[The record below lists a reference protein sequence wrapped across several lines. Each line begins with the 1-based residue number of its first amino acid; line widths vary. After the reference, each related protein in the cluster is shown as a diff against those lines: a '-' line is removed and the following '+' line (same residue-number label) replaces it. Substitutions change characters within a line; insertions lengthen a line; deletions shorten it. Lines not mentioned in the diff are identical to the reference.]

1 MIEGRRFLRHYLRSG
16 TAITASSIV
25 AFLILLAFA
34 APWVAPHN
42 PYDLKT
48 FTLTDSLKPPA
59 WKDGGSTKFLLGTDD
74 QGRDILSMI
83 IFGLRTSF
91 IISISAVGISF
102 LVGAVLGLMG
112 GYFGGWWDAAISR
125 LCDTM
130 LSFPAFL
137 MALLLL
143 GVLKQRGAM
152 PVIIAIVL
160 TFWVRY
166 ARLIRGNVLGEK
178 KKEYV
183 DAAKSLGAGHSRI
196 IFVHLLP
203 NSVSVLFV
211 IAAVDL
217 AMVIVLEST
226 LSFLG
231 VGVPLTMPSLGMLIS
246 SGYTFMY
253 MGIWWIVIFP
263 GFVLALLVFSINLL
277 GDWLR
282 EELNPK
288 MRG

>member
-1 MIEGRRFLRHYLRSG
+1 MIEGQRFLRHYLRSA
-16 TAITASSIV
+16 TAITASAIV

-48 FTLTDSLKPPA
+48 FSLTDSLKPPA
-59 WKDGGSTKFLLGTDD
+59 WKEGGSSKFLLGTDD

-91 IISISAVGISF
+91 IISFSAVGISF
-102 LVGAVLGLMG
+102 LVGAVLGLIG

-143 GVLKQRGAM
+143 GVLKQRGAV

-178 KKEYV
+178 KKEYI
-183 DAAKSLGAGHSRI
+183 DAAKSLGASHPRI
-196 IFVHLLP
+196 IFRHLLP

>member
-1 MIEGRRFLRHYLRSG
+1 MIEGQRFLRHYLRSA
-16 TAITASSIV
+16 TAITASAIV

-42 PYDLKT
+42 PYDLTT
-48 FTLTDSLKPPA
+48 FSLTDSLKPPA
-59 WKDGGSTKFLLGTDD
+59 WKEGGSSKFLLGTDD

-91 IISISAVGISF
+91 IISFSAVGISF
-102 LVGAVLGLMG
+102 LVGAVLGLIG

-143 GVLKQRGAM
+143 GVLKQRGAV

-166 ARLIRGNVLGEK
+166 TRLIRGNVLGEK
-178 KKEYV
+178 KKEYI
-183 DAAKSLGAGHSRI
+183 DAAKSLGASHPRI
-196 IFVHLLP
+196 IFRHLLP

>member
-1 MIEGRRFLRHYLRSG
+1 MIERRRFLRHYLRSG
-16 TAITASSIV
+16 TATTATAIV
-25 AFLILLAFA
+25 AFLILLALA
-34 APWVAPHN
+34 GPWVAPHN
-42 PYDLKT
+42 PYDLQT
-48 FTLTDSLKPPA
+48 FSLTDSLKPPA
-59 WKDGGSTKFLLGTDD
+59 WREGGSTKFLLGTDD

-91 IISISAVGISF
+91 IISFSAVGISF
-102 LVGAVLGLMG
+102 LVGTVFGLIA

-143 GVLKQRGAM
+143 GVLKQRGAV
-152 PVIIAIVL
+152 PVVIAIAL

-178 KKEYV
+178 KKEYI
-183 DAAKSLGAGHSRI
+183 DAAKSLGAAHRRI
-196 IFVHLLP
+196 IFRHLLP

-246 SGYTFMY
+246 SGYTFLY

>member
-1 MIEGRRFLRHYLRSG
+1 MKARRFLRHYLRSA
-16 TAITASSIV
+16 TAITASAIV

-48 FTLTDSLKPPA
+48 FSLTDSLKPPA
-59 WKDGGSTKFLLGTDD
+59 WKEGGSTKFLLGTDD

-91 IISISAVGISF
+91 IISFSAVGISF
-102 LVGAVLGLMG
+102 LVGAVLGLIG

-178 KKEYV
+178 KKEYI
-183 DAAKSLGAGHSRI
+183 DAAKSLGAAHPRI
-196 IFVHLLP
+196 IFRHLLP

-263 GFVLALLVFSINLL
+263 GVVLALLVFSINLL